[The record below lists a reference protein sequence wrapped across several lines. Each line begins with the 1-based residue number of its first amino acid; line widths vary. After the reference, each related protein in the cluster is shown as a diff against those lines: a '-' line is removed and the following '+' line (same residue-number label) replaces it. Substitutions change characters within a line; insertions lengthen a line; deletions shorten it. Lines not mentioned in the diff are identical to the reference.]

1 MFIPHIRVTFLA
13 PAEVI
18 KLEVAQQSCEEESNL
33 ACLICL
39 CSKEFLVNTII
50 SPRDDLTSTIRPY
63 VPGETIGHWTVKS
76 YLWLHRLSKEYSTI
90 VWLGPLIAQK
100 CWNSISS
107 LFCMFISYFLHSLFA
122 FSLVYFPKKKKK
134 REKCFLIYNPL
145 MKLSS
150 VLFRKSL
157 HLSLYL
163 LSYEYVCANCLMF
176 PCIFSIL

>member
-50 SPRDDLTSTIRPY
+50 CPRDDLTSTIRPY

-76 YLWLHRLSKEYSTI
+76 YLWLHRLSKEYSII
-90 VWLGPLIAQK
+90 VWLGPLIARK
-100 CWNSISS
+100 SWNGTST

-122 FSLVYFPKKKKK
+122 FSQFISQKKKKK
-134 REKCFLIYNPL
+134 HFPFFIIRHELCYPPIYN
-145 MKLSS
+145 
-150 VLFRKSL
+150 
-157 HLSLYL
+157 H
-163 LSYEYVCANCLMF
+163 
-176 PCIFSIL
+176 